1 MSRWWEGRRKVSAE
15 AAYEPTGEPS
25 LTPRTACETAPQSA
39 CETPPMPSNLNV
51 GGVKQ
56 VAERHAR
63 ILLARLV
70 ARFPSEDLLYD
81 QLLTEYSSMCAELGI
96 RPRPWNTVGR
106 YLNDLIR
113 QYGGGGRRKP
123 CVSWLDENG
132 EPRSPR
138 IYAIPTAIRSST
150 VVVRMAPPR

>member
-39 CETPPMPSNLNV
+39 SQTACETPPRPSNLNV

-96 RPRPWNTVGR
+96 RPRP
-106 YLNDLIR
+106 LNDLIR

-132 EPRSPR
+132 EPHSPR
-138 IYAIPTAIRSST
+138 AYTPSQ
-150 VVVRMAPPR
+150 PPYSRR